1 MILVCT
7 IDETVKYNL
16 VGRRSAIV
24 ENFSTGITIG
34 LYRYIATIY
43 IKALRSRPILLEL
56 RSVYW
61 KITDYKNTRRKTF
74 HIFPVVKII
83 SSK

>member
-7 IDETVKYNL
+7 IDETVKYKL

-24 ENFSTGITIG
+24 ENFSTGITIA

-61 KITDYKNTRRKTF
+61 KITDYKNTRRKTY
-74 HIFPVVKII
+74 PYI
-83 SSK
+83 SRC